1 MSIYWFT
8 GQPASGKTTLV
19 NNLLTHFG
27 KDNTIIID
35 GDDLRDIF
43 QNKDYSE
50 VGRRKN
56 IERAQDISQ
65 FLNKKGF
72 TVLVSL
78 VSPYKD
84 QREDFKNREDVIE
97 VYVHTT
103 EDRGRNQF
111 HVENYEPP
119 TENFIDLD
127 TTDKTEVDS
136 YYEILKKFNLKATT
150 QHLIRLLCTIQLF
163 TNTRGSPAI
172 AVHCLHACA
181 FKCASQACSDNLS
194 CI

>member
-1 MSIYWFT
+1 MGMIYYFV
-8 GQPASGKTTLV
+8 GQPGAGKTTLA

-27 KDNTIIID
+27 KENTISID

-50 VGRRKN
+50 IGRRKN
-56 IERAQDISQ
+56 IERAQDIAQ
-65 FLNKKGF
+65 FLDKKGF

-84 QREDFKNREDVIE
+84 QREDFKKKSNVIE
-97 VYVHTT
+97 VYLHTS

-119 TENFIDLD
+119 TENFIDID
-127 TTDKTEVDS
+127 TTIKNETDS
-136 YYEILKKFNLKATT
+136 YFELLKK
-150 QHLIRLLCTIQLF
+150 
-163 TNTRGSPAI
+163 
-172 AVHCLHACA
+172 
-181 FKCASQACSDNLS
+181 LS
-194 CI
+194 L